1 MDDTSG
7 KEKSVQLAMQEN
19 AATPTTASSLEH
31 VFREH
36 RQRVLHAAYR
46 ITGSNDDAQD
56 VLQTVFLRLVRR
68 GEEAGLSDNPGSY
81 LHRAAINAALDIVR
95 SRQAAKATPL
105 EPLEPVL
112 AGDPQKAPDRVQ
124 GSSEIRSV
132 IREALGK
139 MSPRAAEVFSLRY
152 FEGYG
157 NNEIAKLLGTSR
169 STINVILHR
178 TRNKL
183 RDEIAPYAGNDP
195 NPTRFGD
202 ES

>member
-1 MDDTSG
+1 MSELDG
-7 KEKSVQLAMQEN
+7 KEKPVQLAMRQD
-19 AATPTTASSLEH
+19 AAPDPAPPDLEQ

-36 RQRVLHAAYR
+36 QQRVLRAAYR
-46 ITGSNDDAQD
+46 VTGSADEAQD
-56 VLQTVFLRLVRR
+56 VLQTVFLRLMRR
-68 GEEAGLSDNPGSY
+68 DGGAGLSDNPGNY
-81 LHRAAINAALDIVR
+81 LHRAAINAALDLVR

-112 AGDPQKAPDRVQ
+112 SGAPEQAPDRVQ
-124 GSSEIRSV
+124 GSHEIRQV
-132 IREALGK
+132 IRDALAK
-139 MSPRAAEVFSLRY
+139 MSPRSAEVFALRY

-157 NNEIAKLLGTSR
+157 NHEIAKLLRTSR

-183 RDEIAPYAGNDP
+183 RDAIAPYAGI
-195 NPTRFGD
+195 GD

>member
-1 MDDTSG
+1 MDDRSG
-7 KEKSVQLAMQEN
+7 KEKPVQLAMQGNPATEPT
-19 AATPTTASSLEH
+19 AANLED

-36 RQRVLHAAYR
+36 QQRVLHAAFR
-46 ITGSNDDAQD
+46 ITGSADDAQD

-68 GEEAGLSDNPGSY
+68 DGGAGLSDNPGNY
-81 LHRAAINAALDIVR
+81 LHRAAINAALDVVR
-95 SRQAAKATPL
+95 SRQVAKATPL

-112 AGDPQKAPDRVQ
+112 AGPPEKSPDRVQ
-124 GSSEIRSV
+124 GSAEIRAV

-139 MSPRAAEVFSLRY
+139 MSPRAAEVFALRY

-183 RDEIAPYAGNDP
+183 RDEIAPYAGNDS

>member
-1 MDDTSG
+1 MDDPSG
-7 KEKSVQLAMQEN
+7 KEKSVQLAMQRN
-19 AATPTTASSLEH
+19 AATETTASDLEH
-31 VFREH
+31 VFRDH
-36 RQRVLHAAYR
+36 QQRVLHAADR
-46 ITGSNDDAQD
+46 ITGSTDDAQD

-68 GEEAGLSDNPGSY
+68 GAGAGLSDSPGNY
-81 LHRAAINAALDIVR
+81 LHRAAINAALDVVR

-112 AGDPQKAPDRVQ
+112 ASAPEEAPDRVQ
-124 GSSEIRSV
+124 GSSEIRAI

-139 MSPRAAEVFSLRY
+139 MSPRAAEVFALRY

-183 RDEIAPYAGNDP
+183 RDEIAPYANNDS
-195 NPTRFGD
+195 NRTRFGD

>member
-7 KEKSVQLAMQEN
+7 KEKSVQLAMQTN
-19 AATPTTASSLEH
+19 AATEATPANLED

-46 ITGSNDDAQD
+46 ITGSSDDAQD

-68 GEEAGLSDNPGSY
+68 GAGVGLSDSPANY

-105 EPLEPVL
+105 EPLEPIL
-112 AGDPQKAPDRVQ
+112 ASAPHEAPDRVQ

-139 MSPRAAEVFSLRY
+139 MSPRAAEVFALRY

-183 RDEIAPYAGNDP
+183 RDEIAPYADNDP
-195 NPTRFGD
+195 NSTRFGD

>member
-7 KEKSVQLAMQEN
+7 KEKSVQLAMQRNTATETTVSDLEN
-19 AATPTTASSLEH
+19 

-68 GEEAGLSDNPGSY
+68 GAGAGLSDNPGNY

-95 SRQAAKATPL
+95 SRQASKATPL
-105 EPLEPVL
+105 EPLEPIL
-112 AGDPQKAPDRVQ
+112 AGAPEEAPDRVQ
-124 GSSEIRSV
+124 GSSEIRAV
-132 IREALGK
+132 VREALAK
-139 MSPRAAEVFSLRY
+139 MSPRAGEVFSLRY

-183 RDEIAPYAGNDP
+183 RDEIAPYVNKDS

>member
-1 MDDTSG
+1 MDDSSG
-7 KEKSVQLAMQEN
+7 KEKPVQLAMHRN
-19 AATPTTASSLEH
+19 PATETTASDLEH

-36 RQRVLHAAYR
+36 QQRVLRAAYR
-46 ITGSNDDAQD
+46 ITGSTDDAQD

-68 GEEAGLSDNPGSY
+68 DGGAGLSDNPGNY
-81 LHRAAINAALDIVR
+81 LHRAAINAALDLVR

-105 EPLEPVL
+105 EPLEHVL
-112 AGDPQKAPDRVQ
+112 AGAPEKAPDRVQ
-124 GSSEIRSV
+124 ESIEIRTV

-139 MSPRAAEVFSLRY
+139 MSPRAAEVFALRY

-157 NNEIAKLLGTSR
+157 NHEIAKLLGTSR

-183 RDEIAPYAGNDP
+183 RDEIAPYATNAS

>member
-1 MDDTSG
+1 M
-7 KEKSVQLAMQEN
+7 QLAMQEN
-19 AATPTTASSLEH
+19 AATETTASSLED

-36 RQRVLHAAYR
+36 RQRVLHAAFR

-68 GEEAGLSDNPGSY
+68 GADAGLSDNPGSY

-112 AGDPQKAPDRVQ
+112 ASAPEKTPDRVQ
-124 GSSEIRSV
+124 GSSEIRAV

-139 MSPRAAEVFSLRY
+139 MSPRAAEVFALRY

-183 RDEIAPYAGNDP
+183 RDEIAPYADYDS
-195 NPTRFGD
+195 NPKRFGD

>member
-1 MDDTSG
+1 MDDNSG
-7 KEKSVQLAMQEN
+7 KEKKPVQLALQGN
-19 AATPTTASSLEH
+19 PTNPPTASDLEH

-36 RQRVLHAAYR
+36 QQRVLHAAFR
-46 ITGSNDDAQD
+46 ITGNVDDAQD

-68 GEEAGLSDNPGSY
+68 DGGAGLSENPGNY

-95 SRQAAKATPL
+95 SRQAARSTPL

-112 AGDPQKAPDRVQ
+112 AGAPEESPERLQ
-124 GSSEIRSV
+124 GSGEIRTV

-139 MSPRAAEVFSLRY
+139 MSPRAAEVFALRY

-183 RDEIAPYAGNDP
+183 RDEIAPYAESRHA
-195 NPTRFGD
+195 RFGD